1 MHFEW
6 DENKRRSNLRRHGID
21 FADLEEV
28 FEGLTLTLLDGR
40 FDYGEERFFTLGL
53 LKDRVVA
60 ISHTETDDTVRIVS
74 ARKALKDEEINYF
87 KEVRD

>member
-1 MHFEW
+1 MNG
-6 DENKRRSNLRRHGID
+6 DENKRRSNLRRHGVD

-28 FEGLTLTLLDGR
+28 FEGLTLTLLDDR
-40 FDYGEERFFTLGL
+40 FDYGEARFFTLGL